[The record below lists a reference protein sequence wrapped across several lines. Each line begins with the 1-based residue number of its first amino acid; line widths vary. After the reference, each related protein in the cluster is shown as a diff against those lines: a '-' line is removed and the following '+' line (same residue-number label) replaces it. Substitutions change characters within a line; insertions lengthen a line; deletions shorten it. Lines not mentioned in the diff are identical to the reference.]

1 MSHDELRT
9 IARNPDGTRKWMDTG
24 RQVRANRPGAACVSA
39 VVAASTSLAL
49 RTGQHLDESMM

>member
-1 MSHDELRT
+1 MSNDEFRT
-9 IARNPDGTRKWMDTG
+9 IARNLDGTRKWKDTG

-39 VVAASTSLAL
+39 VVAARTSLAL